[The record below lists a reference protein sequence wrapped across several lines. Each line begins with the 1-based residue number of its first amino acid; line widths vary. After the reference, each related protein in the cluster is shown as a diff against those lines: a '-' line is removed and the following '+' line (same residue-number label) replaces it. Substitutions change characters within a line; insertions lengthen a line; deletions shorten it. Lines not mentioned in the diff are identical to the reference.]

1 MRKEIITRGNGED
14 YLVRWPCSTRA
25 GAGCIYLEEKQLT
38 WLSDWLSVAGCS
50 GDWWADSLIF
60 LRKTGAG
67 ERTRTADLLITNQHY
82 VFAKH
87 ENSDSHSRARAR

>member
-67 ERTRTADLLITNQHY
+67 ERTRTVDLLITNQL
-82 VFAKH
+82 
-87 ENSDSHSRARAR
+87 HSLDQRSAAGPGGVPS